1 MRRKKKSAGQIWDE
15 RMKRHPSEIN
25 LLYCAGR
32 DIAPRPSADE
42 HLIPYDIW
50 TNKAHVM
57 MLRKQQ
63 LIPAATLTKILRAL
77 DTLSRRCLAGKFQ
90 LDPLKEDVHMNV
102 EAFVEAEAGAEA
114 SGWLH
119 AARSRNDQTTTD
131 VRLYLRDRV
140 LDLFGG
146 IEGLIGKILSLAAKH
161 LETPMPGYTHSRPAA
176 VTTFAHYLAS
186 YAQALVRDLDRLQF
200 AFGSL
205 NQCPLGAVAAF
216 GTTWPIDRNYCA
228 GLLGFESVQIN
239 NLDCVTSRWEMEA
252 EVACAVAFFM
262 NHLSTIAQ
270 DLLFFSDTCRGFL
283 KIDERY
289 LTGSS
294 VMPQKQNL
302 DFAEVTR
309 AKTSLVQSYAQALYA
324 IARGMLSGYNRDSQW
339 TKYVIIDLFEEVHHA
354 PRIFGNVIA
363 SLKVNADVML
373 HHTHSGFI
381 NAVEIADFL
390 AQTKALPFRTAHRVV
405 AKAVKRSE
413 AAGRLK
419 LSILNQVL
427 KDEGHSIR
435 LSKKEWESLDEPVKR
450 LAMKQHLGAPGPRA
464 VRAHLEGLKRQRTKH
479 RNWLT
484 KKLTNLN
491 TAKKELARAMK
502 KYL

>member
-1 MRRKKKSAGQIWDE
+1 MRRKKKSSGQIWHE
-15 RMKRHPSEIN
+15 RMKRRPSEIN
-25 LLYCAGR
+25 VLYCAGR

-50 TNKAHVM
+50 TNKAHAL
-57 MLRKQQ
+57 MLGKQRV
-63 LIPAATLTKILRAL
+63 IPATTLSRILRAL
-77 DTLSRRCLAGKFQ
+77 DTLAKRYLAGKFQ

-102 EAFVEAEAGAEA
+102 EAFVENEAGAEA

-119 AARSRNDQTTTD
+119 TARSRNDQTTTD
-131 VRLYLRDRV
+131 ARLYMRDRV

-146 IEGLIGKILSLAAKH
+146 IELLVGKMLGLAAKH

-186 YAQALVRDLDRLQF
+186 YAQALMRDLDRLEF
-200 AFGSL
+200 AYGLL

-216 GTTWPIDRNYCA
+216 GTSWPIDRAFCA
-228 GLLGFESVQIN
+228 RLLGFDAVQIN

-252 EVACAVAFFM
+252 EVASAVAFFM
-262 NHLSTIAQ
+262 NHLSTIGE
-270 DLLFFSDTCRGFL
+270 DLLFLSDPCRGFL
-283 KIDERY
+283 KIDEQY

-302 DFAEVTR
+302 DFVEVTR
-309 AKTSLVQSYAQALYA
+309 AKTSMVQSHVQALHA
-324 IARGMLSGYNRDSQW
+324 IARAMLSGYNRDSQW
-339 TKYVIIDLFEEVHHA
+339 TKYVIMDLFEEVHYA
-354 PRIFGNVIA
+354 PRLFGDIVA

-373 HHTHSGFI
+373 RHTHSGFI

-390 AQTKALPFRTAHRVV
+390 AQTKALPFRTAHRLV
-405 AKAVKRSE
+405 AKAVKLSE
-413 AAGRLK
+413 PAGRLK
-419 LSILNQVL
+419 LPTLNQVL
-427 KDEGHSIR
+427 KDEGHTIR
-435 LSKKEWESLDEPVKR
+435 VSKTEWENLDEPVKR
-450 LAMKQHLGAPGPRA
+450 LAMKQHIGAPGPRA
-464 VRAHLEGLKRQRTKH
+464 VRNHLEDLKQQRTKH

-484 KKLTNLN
+484 MKLANLN
-491 TAKKELARAMK
+491 TAKQELAREVK